1 MNVSLTPELA
11 EFVRGCVAS
20 GGYLTAS
27 EVVREALRRLRREQ
41 DERAALVDEVRERI
55 ETAYRSSLDGV
66 VLDGDRVVERA
77 RRRIREREEPQAT
90 DSG

>member
-20 GGYLTAS
+20 GSYLTAS

-41 DERAALVDEVRERI
+41 DDHVALVDEVRERI
-55 ETAYRSSLDGV
+55 ESAYRSSLDGQ
-66 VLDGDRVVERA
+66 VLDGDQVVDRA
-77 RRRIREREEPQAT
+77 RRRIRNREGPRSAET
-90 DSG
+90 G